1 MEKKLEWRRMTGEA
15 VGTCIPCNE
24 MTNRLV
30 TFRATGDENWQA
42 LFICDDCLAGIKG
55 VGVRVRIDG

>member
-15 VGTCIPCNE
+15 VGTCIPCNT

-30 TFRATGDENWQA
+30 TFRAPGDANWQA
-42 LFICDDCLAGIKG
+42 LFICDDCLEGIKG
-55 VGVRVRIDG
+55 VEVRPRVDG